1 MQLLDFANVQ
11 YINLETF
18 KKDGSKVTTPVWV
31 AQQNNSL
38 IVTTGNNAG
47 KVKRIRNNGK
57 AIIYTTNQSGSK
69 KLSEELEVKGS
80 ILSDEDL
87 KTEAVTILKKKYG
100 MMAKMM
106 LKGPN
111 ENRAIIVLEEKEYDN
126 GMSRMWL

>member
-1 MQLLDFANVQ
+1 MQLLDFAEVQ

-18 KKDGSKVTTPVWV
+18 KKDGTKVTTPVWV
-31 AQQNNSL
+31 AQQNNTL
-38 IVTTGNNAG
+38 VVTTGKNAG

-111 ENRAIIVLEEKEYDN
+111 ENRAIIVLEDR
-126 GMSRMWL
+126 GV

>member
-1 MQLLDFANVQ
+1 MQLLDFAEVQ

-18 KKDGSKVTTPVWV
+18 KKDGTKVTTPVWV
-31 AQQNNSL
+31 AQLNNAL
-38 IVTTGNNAG
+38 VVTTGKNAG

-69 KLSEELEVKGS
+69 KLSEELVVQGS
-80 ILSDEDL
+80 ILTDEDL
-87 KTEAVTILKKKYG
+87 KTEAVNILKKKYG

-111 ENRAIIVLEEKEYDN
+111 ENRAIIVLEEK
-126 GMSRMWL
+126 GV

>member
-1 MQLLDFANVQ
+1 MQLLDFADVQ

-18 KKDGSKVTTPVWV
+18 KKDGTKVTTPVWV
-31 AQQNNSL
+31 AQLNNTL
-38 IVTTGNNAG
+38 VVTTGKNAG

-69 KLSEELEVKGS
+69 KLSEELVVQGS
-80 ILSDEDL
+80 ILTDEDL
-87 KTEAVTILKKKYG
+87 KTEAVNILKKKYG

-111 ENRAIIVLEEKEYDN
+111 ENRAIIVLEGK
-126 GMSRMWL
+126 GV

>member
-38 IVTTGNNAG
+38 VVTTGKNAG

-111 ENRAIIVLEEKEYDN
+111 ENRAIIVLEEK
-126 GMSRMWL
+126 GV

>member
-11 YINLETF
+11 YINLVTF

-31 AQQNNSL
+31 AQHNNSL
-38 IVTTGNNAG
+38 VVTTGKNAG

-87 KTEAVTILKKKYG
+87 ITEAVTILKKKYG

-111 ENRAIIVLEEKEYDN
+111 ENRAIIVLEEK
-126 GMSRMWL
+126 GV

>member
-1 MQLLDFANVQ
+1 MQLLDFADVR

-18 KKDGSKVTTPVWV
+18 KKDGTKVTTPVWV

-38 IVTTGNNAG
+38 VVATEKNAG
-47 KVKRIRNNGK
+47 KVKRIRNNRE
-57 AIIYTTNQSGSK
+57 AIIYTTNLSGSK

-87 KTEAVTILKKKYG
+87 ITEAETILKKKYG
-100 MMAKMM
+100 MLAKML

-111 ENRAIIVLEEKEYDN
+111 KNRSIIVLEEK
-126 GMSRMWL
+126 GV

>member
-1 MQLLDFANVQ
+1 MQLLDFADVQ

-38 IVTTGNNAG
+38 IVTTGNNSG

-87 KTEAVTILKKKYG
+87 KTEAVTILKEKYG

-111 ENRAIIVLEEKEYDN
+111 ENRAIIVLEEK
-126 GMSRMWL
+126 GV

>member
-1 MQLLDFANVQ
+1 MQLLDFAEVQ

-18 KKDGSKVTTPVWV
+18 KKDGTKVTTPVWV

-38 IVTTGNNAG
+38 VVTTGKNAG

-111 ENRAIIVLEEKEYDN
+111 ENRAIIVLEDK
-126 GMSRMWL
+126 GV

>member
-11 YINLETF
+11 YINLVTF

-38 IVTTGNNAG
+38 VVTTGKNAG

-69 KLSEELEVKGS
+69 KLSEELVVQGS
-80 ILSDEDL
+80 ILTDEDL
-87 KTEAVTILKKKYG
+87 KTEAVNILKKKYG

-111 ENRAIIVLEEKEYDN
+111 ENRAIIVLEEK
-126 GMSRMWL
+126 GV

>member
-1 MQLLDFANVQ
+1 MQLLDFADVQ

-18 KKDGSKVTTPVWV
+18 KKDGTKVTTPVWV
-31 AQQNNSL
+31 AQLNNAL
-38 IVTTGNNAG
+38 VVTTGKNAG

-69 KLSEELEVKGS
+69 KLSEELEVQGS
-80 ILSDEDL
+80 ILTDEDL
-87 KTEAVTILKKKYG
+87 KTEAVNILKKKYG

-111 ENRAIIVLEEKEYDN
+111 ENRAIIVLEEK
-126 GMSRMWL
+126 GV

>member
-11 YINLETF
+11 YINLVTF

-38 IVTTGNNAG
+38 VVTTGNNAG

-87 KTEAVTILKKKYG
+87 KTEAITILKKKYG

-111 ENRAIIVLEEKEYDN
+111 ENRAIIVLEEK
-126 GMSRMWL
+126 GV

>member
-38 IVTTGNNAG
+38 VVTTGNNAG

-111 ENRAIIVLEEKEYDN
+111 ENRAIIVLEEK
-126 GMSRMWL
+126 GV

>member
-38 IVTTGNNAG
+38 VVTTGKNAG

-57 AIIYTTNQSGSK
+57 AIIYTTNQNGSK

-87 KTEAVTILKKKYG
+87 KTEAITILKKKYG

-111 ENRAIIVLEEKEYDN
+111 ENRAIIVLEEK
-126 GMSRMWL
+126 GV

>member
-1 MQLLDFANVQ
+1 MQLLDFADVQ

-18 KKDGSKVTTPVWV
+18 KKDGTKVTTPVWV

-38 IVTTGNNAG
+38 VVTTGKNAG

-80 ILSDEDL
+80 ILIDEDL

-111 ENRAIIVLEEKEYDN
+111 ENRAIIVLEEK
-126 GMSRMWL
+126 GV

>member
-1 MQLLDFANVQ
+1 MQLLDFADVQ

-18 KKDGSKVTTPVWV
+18 KKDGTKVTTPVWV

-38 IVTTGNNAG
+38 VVTTGKNAG

-80 ILSDEDL
+80 ILSDEYL

-111 ENRAIIVLEEKEYDN
+111 ENRAIIVLEEK
-126 GMSRMWL
+126 GV

>member
-1 MQLLDFANVQ
+1 M
-11 YINLETF
+11 ETF
-18 KKDGSKVTTPVWV
+18 KKDGTKVTTPVWV
-31 AQQNNSL
+31 AQQNNTL
-38 IVTTGNNAG
+38 VVTTGKNAG

-111 ENRAIIVLEEKEYDN
+111 ENRAIIVLEEK
-126 GMSRMWL
+126 GV

>member
-1 MQLLDFANVQ
+1 MQLLDFADVQ

-18 KKDGSKVTTPVWV
+18 KKDGTKVTTPVWV
-31 AQQNNSL
+31 AQLNNTL
-38 IVTTGNNAG
+38 VVTTGKNAG

-69 KLSEELEVKGS
+69 KLSEELVVQGS
-80 ILSDEDL
+80 ILTDEDL
-87 KTEAVTILKKKYG
+87 KTEAVNILKKKYG

-111 ENRAIIVLEEKEYDN
+111 ENRAIIVLEEK
-126 GMSRMWL
+126 GV

>member
-1 MQLLDFANVQ
+1 MQLLDFAEVQ

-18 KKDGSKVTTPVWV
+18 KKDGTKVTTPVWV
-31 AQQNNSL
+31 AQQNNTL
-38 IVTTGNNAG
+38 VVTTGKNAG

-57 AIIYTTNQSGSK
+57 AVIYTTNQSGSK
-69 KLSEELEVKGS
+69 RLSEELEVKGS
-80 ILSDEDL
+80 ILIDEEL

-111 ENRAIIVLEEKEYDN
+111 ENRAIIVLEEK
-126 GMSRMWL
+126 GV

>member
-1 MQLLDFANVQ
+1 MQLLDFADVQ
-11 YINLETF
+11 YINLVTF

-38 IVTTGNNAG
+38 VVTTGKNAG

-111 ENRAIIVLEEKEYDN
+111 ENRAIIVLEEK
-126 GMSRMWL
+126 GV

>member
-38 IVTTGNNAG
+38 VVTTGKNAG

-111 ENRAIIVLEEKEYDN
+111 ENRAIIVLEDR
-126 GMSRMWL
+126 GV

>member
-1 MQLLDFANVQ
+1 MQLLDFADVQ

-18 KKDGSKVTTPVWV
+18 KKDGTKVTTPVWV
-31 AQQNNSL
+31 AQLNNAL
-38 IVTTGNNAG
+38 VVTTGKNAG

-69 KLSEELEVKGS
+69 KLSEELVVQGS
-80 ILSDEDL
+80 ILTDEDL
-87 KTEAVTILKKKYG
+87 KTEAVNILKKKYG

-111 ENRAIIVLEEKEYDN
+111 ENRAIIVLEEK
-126 GMSRMWL
+126 GV

>member
-1 MQLLDFANVQ
+1 MQLLDFADVQ
-11 YINLETF
+11 YINLQTF
-18 KKDGSKVTTPVWV
+18 KKDGTKVTTPVWV

-38 IVTTGNNAG
+38 VVTTGKNAG

-111 ENRAIIVLEEKEYDN
+111 ENRAIIVLEEK
-126 GMSRMWL
+126 GV

>member
-1 MQLLDFANVQ
+1 MQLLDFADVQ

-18 KKDGSKVTTPVWV
+18 KKDGTKVTTPVWV

-38 IVTTGNNAG
+38 VVTTGKNAG

-69 KLSEELEVKGS
+69 KLSEELEVKGT
-80 ILSDEDL
+80 ILIDEDL

-111 ENRAIIVLEEKEYDN
+111 ENRAIIVLEEK
-126 GMSRMWL
+126 GV

>member
-11 YINLETF
+11 YINLVTF

-87 KTEAVTILKKKYG
+87 ITEAVTILKKKYG

-111 ENRAIIVLEEKEYDN
+111 ENRAIIVLEEK
-126 GMSRMWL
+126 GV

>member
-11 YINLETF
+11 YINLVTF

-38 IVTTGNNAG
+38 VVTTGNNAG

-111 ENRAIIVLEEKEYDN
+111 ENRAIIVLEEK
-126 GMSRMWL
+126 GV

>member
-111 ENRAIIVLEEKEYDN
+111 ENRAIIVLEEK
-126 GMSRMWL
+126 GV

>member
-1 MQLLDFANVQ
+1 MQLLDFADVQ

-38 IVTTGNNAG
+38 VVTTGKNAG

-69 KLSEELEVKGS
+69 KLSEELEVKGT
-80 ILSDEDL
+80 ILIDEDL

-111 ENRAIIVLEEKEYDN
+111 ENRAIIVLEEK
-126 GMSRMWL
+126 GV

>member
-38 IVTTGNNAG
+38 VVTTGKNAG

-87 KTEAVTILKKKYG
+87 ITEAVTILKKKYG

-111 ENRAIIVLEEKEYDN
+111 ENRAIIVLEEK
-126 GMSRMWL
+126 GV

>member
-1 MQLLDFANVQ
+1 MQLLDFADVQ

-18 KKDGSKVTTPVWV
+18 KKDGTKVITPVWV
-31 AQQNNSL
+31 AQHNNSL
-38 IVTTGNNAG
+38 VVTTSKNAG

-69 KLSEELEVKGS
+69 RLSEELEVQGS
-80 ILSDEDL
+80 ILIDEDL

-111 ENRAIIVLEEKEYDN
+111 ENRAIIVLEEK
-126 GMSRMWL
+126 GV

>member
-38 IVTTGNNAG
+38 VVTTGKNAG

-100 MMAKMM
+100 IMAKMM

-111 ENRAIIVLEEKEYDN
+111 ENRSIIVLEEK
-126 GMSRMWL
+126 GV

>member
-1 MQLLDFANVQ
+1 MQLLDFADVQ

-18 KKDGSKVTTPVWV
+18 KKDGTKVTTPVWV
-31 AQQNNSL
+31 AQLNNAL
-38 IVTTGNNAG
+38 VVTTGKNAG

-69 KLSEELEVKGS
+69 KLSEELEVQGS
-80 ILSDEDL
+80 ILTDEDL
-87 KTEAVTILKKKYG
+87 KTEAVNILKKKYG

-111 ENRAIIVLEEKEYDN
+111 ENRAIIVLEGK
-126 GMSRMWL
+126 GV

>member
-1 MQLLDFANVQ
+1 MQLLDFADVQ

-18 KKDGSKVTTPVWV
+18 KKDGTKVTTPVWV
-31 AQQNNSL
+31 AQQNNTL
-38 IVTTGNNAG
+38 VVTTGKNAG

-69 KLSEELEVKGS
+69 KLSEELVVQGS
-80 ILSDEDL
+80 ILTDEDL
-87 KTEAVTILKKKYG
+87 KTEAVNILKKKYG

-111 ENRAIIVLEEKEYDN
+111 ENRAIIVLEEK
-126 GMSRMWL
+126 GV

>member
-1 MQLLDFANVQ
+1 MQLLDFADVQ

-18 KKDGSKVTTPVWV
+18 KKDGTKVTTPVWV
-31 AQQNNSL
+31 AQLNNAL
-38 IVTTGNNAG
+38 VVTTGKNAG

-69 KLSEELEVKGS
+69 KLSEELVVQGS
-80 ILSDEDL
+80 ILTDEDL
-87 KTEAVTILKKKYG
+87 KTEAVNILKKKYG

-111 ENRAIIVLEEKEYDN
+111 ENRAIIVLEGK
-126 GMSRMWL
+126 GV

>member
-1 MQLLDFANVQ
+1 MQLLDFADVQ

-18 KKDGSKVTTPVWV
+18 KKDGTKVTTPVWV

-38 IVTTGNNAG
+38 VVATEKNAG
-47 KVKRIRNNGK
+47 KVKRIRNNSK
-57 AIIYTTNQSGSK
+57 AIIYTTNFSGSK

-87 KTEAVTILKKKYG
+87 ITEAETILKKKYG
-100 MMAKMM
+100 MLAKWL

-111 ENRAIIVLEEKEYDN
+111 ENRAIIVLEEK
-126 GMSRMWL
+126 GV